1 LPVDR
6 VFSVAGFGTV
16 VTGTLSD
23 GQLRLGDEVEIL
35 PHGTRG
41 RVRGLQTHKRKEDIA
56 VPGSR
61 TAVNISGVQL
71 EQVHRGDVVVHPG
84 DYQTTRRL
92 DARFRL
98 LGDVAQPLEHNTEVK
113 FYLGAAEVLARVRLL
128 GQESL
133 LPGEEGWLQLELRQ
147 AVTAARGDRY
157 ILRRPSPAETLGGGM
172 ILDPRPKG
180 RHKRFSAGVIERL
193 ASLSQ
198 GSPAQVYLQSL
209 QALGAASLK
218 DVTKRSGLEAEAARQ
233 AIEELLDQGQ
243 LVLLEELPQPL
254 RVEGD
259 QLVTSRAGWE
269 NLSAALLKEVERY
282 HRGSPLRPGMPREE
296 LKSRV
301 KVAPRV
307 FTAALRKLVS
317 AGQIKEAGPLVS
329 LPGFEIRFS
338 PQQEKSAQTLLERF
352 AAAPY
357 APPSVKETTAE
368 VGEDV
373 YAALVEMKRLV
384 QISPEVVF
392 RSEDYERM
400 RVELDVLFKAQGT
413 LTAAQV
419 RDHFN
424 TSRRYVLA
432 LLEHLDSI
440 GVTVREGDVRR
451 LKVSR

>member
-1 LPVDR
+1 
-6 VFSVAGFGTV
+6 
-16 VTGTLSD
+16 
-23 GQLRLGDEVEIL
+23 
-35 PHGTRG
+35 
-41 RVRGLQTHKRKEDIA
+41 
-56 VPGSR
+56 
-61 TAVNISGVQL
+61 
-71 EQVHRGDVVVHPG
+71 
-84 DYQTTRRL
+84 
-92 DARFRL
+92 
-98 LGDVAQPLEHNTEVK
+98 
-113 FYLGAAEVLARVRLL
+113 
-128 GQESL
+128 
-133 LPGEEGWLQLELRQ
+133 
-147 AVTAARGDRY
+147 
-157 ILRRPSPAETLGGGM
+157 M

-218 DVTKRSGLEAEAARQ
+218 DVTKRSGLEAGAARQ
-233 AIEELLDQGQ
+233 AVEELLDQGQ
-243 LVLLEELPQPL
+243 LVLLEELLQPL

-269 NLSAALLKEVERY
+269 NLSAALLKEVESY

-307 FTAALRKLVS
+307 FTASLRKLVS
-317 AGQIKEAGPLVS
+317 AGQLKEAGPLVS

-352 AAAPY
+352 AAGPY
-357 APPSVKETTAE
+357 APPSVKECTTE

-400 RVELDVLFKAQGT
+400 RVELDVLFKEQGT